1 MNKWVSGELKV
12 GTRRLRCELRRAIV
26 RYVGLYLQIAGA
38 VEGGE
43 GSLVVI
49 QHINYTAEDHFYCG
63 QLTD

>member
-1 MNKWVSGELKV
+1 M
-12 GTRRLRCELRRAIV
+12 

-63 QLTD
+63 CWLTDRVLWLRRQLIDGFIGQLFAA